1 MSTATVTSKGQ
12 VTIPKEIREKLN
24 LQSGDKIKFLTDD
37 QGRVSIFPATKSV
50 TILKG
55 MVPKQKA
62 PVTVDEMNKTVK
74 ARGGRVGRN

>member
-62 PVTVDEMNKTVK
+62 PVTVDEMNTTVK